1 MQAVKRISAKWKNG
15 TSQNISTKLHTHGW
29 FGKSSTLRLKDL
41 HIGVLVEELCG
52 ASLPGFLGGSGVSRD
67 HDDRNVG
74 FAVSQL
80 TDELRAIHSPKPWSV
95 MRISVPVSRM

>member
-67 HDDRNVG
+67 HDDRTIVNLT
-74 FAVSQL
+74 SQRPPGANKCPFL
-80 TDELRAIHSPKPWSV
+80 LPTTQHLDKE
-95 MRISVPVSRM
+95 SR